1 MKILK
6 VLFISSLFLILSHF
20 NASAQSDTTVLNHI
34 LAKTAKIYNNFPIEK
49 VYLHFDKPYYAV
61 GDTIWFKAYLTV
73 DQHQLSPLSKIMY
86 VDILGPRDSLIEAL
100 KLQVKNG
107 VAWGSFPL
115 SEFSYKKGN
124 YRVVAFTNWMN
135 NGDAAYFFNKNI
147 TVGKAINNDLSTQ
160 VSLQSTAASKA
171 AKISARIFYKD
182 GDGNPYS
189 EKKVS
194 WTVEK
199 NYDELVKGKG
209 ITDKNGFINI
219 SFTNTKNYQLDS
231 ASLIT
236 VIDNNSHKQYTS
248 SFPLKSVSAPDDI
261 QFFPEGGQLINS
273 LTSKVAFKAVG
284 ANGLGIDVKGTIT
297 DNTNNVAAEF
307 TSTHLGMGAFVFKPE
322 DGKTYTTK
330 VTFADGTTAS
340 PDLPKIES
348 GGISLN
354 LENSDPD
361 NLKLRIQADVSFLK
375 EYLGKTFFILAKSN
389 GIICFAAKTKLQNQV
404 YNASIPKAKFPSG
417 IVQVTL
423 FTEDGDPVSERI
435 AFIRREN
442 DLINIAVTGDK
453 QAYNTRQMVKLNV
466 TANNNNQPA
475 QGVFS
480 MSVLDD
486 SKVPFDENAE
496 TTILNNLLLTS
507 DIKGYI
513 EQPNYYFNHPDAKAL
528 ADLDVLLLTQ
538 GYRRFSYD
546 GIMNDKYP
554 VLHYLPET
562 SMSITGTL
570 RASNGIPVNKGNVHL
585 YIADKN
591 YSANTITD
599 IDGKFAFNDLTFSD
613 SSKVNLSARN
623 NVHSSDMVLSVDGEM
638 SQKVSINFDS
648 PGEILNIDSA
658 LSAYLKNSKVQYN
671 NTTVLKEVVIRDTKI
686 VKTVSHKDFGSLAS
700 LSADA
705 DHTVPG
711 SLFNGCGNVLECL
724 KALANGMT
732 FDNNNFY
739 VMRDYSQGKRTP
751 AALFLRGDIVDI
763 NTLNSINSN
772 EIESVEIFFTDE
784 LGLINSAYGT
794 NGAIVIN
801 MKKAPE
807 TQKITL
813 QELKS
818 IIPQQNEVNFTPKG
832 YARVKTFYLPR
843 YSGPRE
849 SQPNKPD
856 ERSTIYW
863 NPNIITDKNGNAT
876 VEYFNSDGRGTYR
889 VIIEGIDKDGN
900 LGRQVF
906 HYTVK

>member
-6 VLFISSLFLILSHF
+6 VLFIPSLFLIFFHF

-34 LAKTAKIYNNFPIEK
+34 LTKTAKIYNNFPIEK
-49 VYLHFDKPYYAV
+49 VYIHFDKPYYAV

-107 VAWGSFPL
+107 VAWGNFSL
-115 SEFSYKKGN
+115 SQYSYKKGN

-135 NGDAAYFFNKNI
+135 NGDPGYFFNKNI
-147 TVGKAINNDLSTQ
+147 TIGNAINNDLSTQ
-160 VSLQSTAASKA
+160 VSLQSAAAGKA

-182 GDGNPYS
+182 EDGNPYS

-199 NYDELVKGKG
+199 NYDELIKGKG

-219 SFTNTKNYQLDS
+219 SFTNTKNYGLDS

-248 SFPLKSVSAPDDI
+248 SIPLKSVSAPNDI
-261 QFFPEGGQLINS
+261 QFFAEGGQLINS

-284 ANGLGIDVKGTIT
+284 ANGLGIEAKGTIT
-297 DNTNNVAAEF
+297 DNANNVVAEF
-307 TSTHLGMGAFVFKPE
+307 ASTHLGMGAFVFKPE
-322 DGKTYTTK
+322 EGKTYIAK
-330 VTFADGTTAS
+330 VTFADGTTAT
-340 PDLPKIES
+340 PDLPKIET
-348 GGISLN
+348 GGINLS

-361 NLKLRIQADVSFLK
+361 NLKLRIQADLSFVK

-404 YNASIPKAKFPSG
+404 YNASIPKTKFPTG

-423 FTEDGDPVSERI
+423 FTEEGDPISERI
-435 AFIRREN
+435 AFIRKES
-442 DLINIAVTGDK
+442 DLLNIAVNGD
-453 QAYNTRQMVKLNV
+453 QPTYSTRQMVKLNV
-466 TANNNNQPA
+466 LAKNNDQPA

-480 MSVLDD
+480 MSVIDD

-496 TTILNNLLLTS
+496 TTILTNLLLTS

-513 EQPNYYFNHPDAKAL
+513 EKPNYYFNHPDAKVL
-528 ADLDVLLLTQ
+528 SNLDNLLLTQ

-546 GIMNDKYP
+546 GIMGDKYP
-554 VLHYLPET
+554 LIRYMPET

-570 RASNGIPVNKGNVHL
+570 RAANGIPVNKGNVRL

-599 IDGKFAFNDLTFSD
+599 ADGKFAFNNLTFSD
-613 SSKVNLSARN
+613 SSKVNISARN
-623 NVHSSDMVLSVDGEM
+623 NVHASDMVLSVDGEL
-638 SQKVSINFDS
+638 SQRVSVNFNS
-648 PGEILNIDSA
+648 PDEVLNIDSS
-658 LSAYLKNSKVQYN
+658 LSAYLKNSKIQYN
-671 NTTVLKEVVIRDTKI
+671 NTNVLKEVVIRDTKI

-711 SLFNGCGNVLECL
+711 SLFGGCANALECL

-732 FDNNNFY
+732 FDNDNFY
-739 VMRDYSQGKRTP
+739 VMRDYSQGKRIP
-751 AALFLRGDIVDI
+751 AALFLRGEIIDI
-763 NTLNSINSN
+763 NTLNSINTN
-772 EIESVEIFFTDE
+772 EIESVEIFFKDE

-832 YARVKTFYLPR
+832 
-843 YSGPRE
+843 
-849 SQPNKPD
+849 
-856 ERSTIYW
+856 
-863 NPNIITDKNGNAT
+863 
-876 VEYFNSDGRGTYR
+876 
-889 VIIEGIDKDGN
+889 
-900 LGRQVF
+900 
-906 HYTVK
+906 